1 MHWLAV
7 ALGGALGAMARYA
20 VSLWLSPASSHKLPL
35 TPFYTTLS
43 VNVLG
48 SFLMGLLFVFIV
60 ERAALPAE
68 MRNLLMV
75 GFLGAFTTYSTFSL
89 DALGLWQN
97 GHLFL
102 ALVYV
107 LATVILC
114 LAAISTSIWLA
125 RFF

>member
-7 ALGGALGAMARYA
+7 AVGGAFGAMARYT
-20 VSLWLSPASSHKLPL
+20 VSTLIFNATSHKFP
-35 TPFYTTLS
+35 YATLS

-48 SFLMGLLFVFIV
+48 SFVMGILFVFIV

-68 MRNLLMV
+68 MRGLLMI
-75 GFLGAFTTYSTFSL
+75 GFLGAFTTFSTFSL

-107 LATVILC
+107 LATVVLC
-114 LAAISTSIWLA
+114 LVAISCSIWLA
-125 RFF
+125 RLV

>member
-1 MHWLAV
+1 MHWFAV
-7 ALGGALGAMARYA
+7 AIGGALGAMARYA
-20 VSLWLSPASSHKLPL
+20 VSTWIFNATSHKFP
-35 TPFYTTLS
+35 YATLS

-48 SFLMGLLFVFIV
+48 SFVMGILFVFIV

-68 MRNLLMV
+68 MRGLLMI
-75 GFLGAFTTYSTFSL
+75 GFLGAFTTFSTFSL

-107 LATVILC
+107 LATVVLC
-114 LAAISTSIWLA
+114 IVAISCAIWLA
-125 RFF
+125 RLM

>member
-7 ALGGALGAMARYA
+7 AVGGALGAMARYA
-20 VSLWLSPASSHKLPL
+20 VSIWVFNYSSDKFP
-35 TPFYTTLS
+35 YATLS

-48 SFLMGLLFVFIV
+48 SFIMGILFVIIV

-68 MRNLLMV
+68 MRSLLMV
-75 GFLGAFTTYSTFSL
+75 GFLGAFTTFSTFSL
-89 DALGLWQN
+89 DALSLWQN
-97 GHLFL
+97 GHLFV

-114 LAAISTSIWLA
+114 LVAISS
-125 RFF
+125 